1 MDLCHKK
8 QSQLLV
14 FHQKV
19 FQYLPFVEQAL
30 QGETIAIARRGVP
43 VVTLEP
49 IKAVRPIG
57 LGAHLCENANY
68 SDWELFSDTNPDVY
82 EENPHDPLNIV
93 DTE

>member
-1 MDLCHKK
+1 MKVINMHEAKTTL
-8 QSQLLV
+8 SQL
-14 FHQKV
+14 
-19 FQYLPFVEQAL
+19 VEQAL

-49 IKAVRPIG
+49 IKPVRPIG
-57 LGAHLCENANY
+57 LGAHLCENADY

-93 DTE
+93 DAK